1 MFIIFTEIILSSY
14 LTHYLLISKTFS
26 NFAAVGSTLYHRDPW
41 RLSCWHS
48 IGMRLRH
55 PGTRGYVQYHTL
67 FIIIMAKSNS
77 FFGLRRGSTK
87 SLTFAVNDGMQIT
100 KDRVTEVK
108 NPRSKAQ
115 MAQRCLLKTMS
126 LAYSAM
132 KSILDHS
139 FEGIP
144 YGARSMRHF
153 QSINFNLIKAARFA
167 SQKTIGFAKY
177 GDSTPNL
184 GQYVIA
190 QGSLNQPNFHG
201 FNVSVQGSGISIAV
215 SDVTTVADFATKLG
229 IGLGELIT
237 VCAQIQSSK
246 NAVAFAW
253 VRFTLPNDATASV
266 SDIKVE
272 SNLSV
277 EASFESGV
285 SAVVTV
291 ADFGADT
298 AKGVL
303 YTAIRSKYSQNG
315 WLRSK
320 AILNLVS
327 GTLVYEDDYKVALN
341 TYPTG
346 QEYPL
351 NGSDSSNAGGG
362 GGGIEYYT
370 IAASADMEGYNVVG
384 PAKVVAGTEAT
395 FKLNQTGSGRFQKAD
410 WMVDGQKKGTTT
422 AVSQE
427 FKFTPTA
434 NCTLVAQ
441 ISEEMI

>member
-1 MFIIFTEIILSSY
+1 
-14 LTHYLLISKTFS
+14 
-26 NFAAVGSTLYHRDPW
+26 
-41 RLSCWHS
+41 
-48 IGMRLRH
+48 
-55 PGTRGYVQYHTL
+55 
-67 FIIIMAKSNS
+67 MAKSNS

-115 MAQRCLLKTMS
+115 MAQRCLLKTIS
-126 LAYSAM
+126 LAYSSM

-139 FEGIP
+139 FEGIQ
-144 YGARSMRHF
+144 YGSRSMRHF

-201 FNVSVQGSGISIAV
+201 FTIAVQGSGISIAV

-237 VCAQIQSSK
+237 VCAQIQSTK

-272 SNLSV
+272 TNLSV
-277 EASFESGV
+277 EATFESGV

-303 YTAIRSKYSQNG
+303 YTAIRSKYSASG

-320 AILNLVS
+320 AVLNLVS
-327 GTLVYEDDYKVALN
+327 GTLVYEDDYKAALN

-346 QEYPL
+346 PEYPL
-351 NGSDSSNAGGG
+351 NGSDASNAGGG

-370 IAASADMEGYNVVG
+370 ISSSASMEGYTIVG
-384 PAKVVAGTEAT
+384 PAKVVAGMEAA
-395 FKLNQTGSGRFQKAD
+395 FKLNKTSSGRFQKCE
-410 WMVDGQKKGTTT
+410 WKVDGQKVGTTN
-422 AVSQE
+422 SPEQE
-427 FKFTPTA
+427 FKFTPSA
-434 NCTLVAQ
+434 NCTLVAD
-441 ISEEMI
+441 IFEEMI

>member
-1 MFIIFTEIILSSY
+1 
-14 LTHYLLISKTFS
+14 
-26 NFAAVGSTLYHRDPW
+26 
-41 RLSCWHS
+41 
-48 IGMRLRH
+48 
-55 PGTRGYVQYHTL
+55 
-67 FIIIMAKSNS
+67 MAKSNS

-100 KDRVTEVK
+100 KDRVTQVK

-115 MAQRCLLKTMS
+115 MAQRCLLKTIS
-126 LAYSAM
+126 LAYASM

-139 FEGIP
+139 FEGVS
-144 YGARSMRHF
+144 YGALSMRHF
-153 QSINFNLIKAARFA
+153 QSINFNLVKAARFA
-167 SQKTIGFAKY
+167 TAKTIGYAKF

-201 FNVSVQGSGISIAV
+201 FAVTVQGSGISIAV

-229 IGLGELIT
+229 IGLGELVT
-237 VCAQIQSSK
+237 VCAQIQSTK

-253 VRFTLPNDATASV
+253 VRFTLPNDATASI

-320 AILNLVS
+320 AVLNLVS
-327 GTLVYEDDYKVALN
+327 GTLVYEDEYKEALH

-346 QEYPL
+346 AEYPL
-351 NGSDSSNAGGG
+351 NGSNASGNGGG

-370 IAASADMEGYNVVG
+370 IAASADAAGYTVVG
-384 PAKVVAGTEAT
+384 PAKVVAGMEAAFHLT
-395 FKLNQTGSGRFQKAD
+395 KTSSNEFQGCD
-410 WMVDGQKKGTTT
+410 WMVNGQKMGNTTSPEQ
-422 AVSQE
+422 V

-434 NCTLVAQ
+434 NCTLVAK
-441 ISEEMI
+441 ISEGIL

>member
-1 MFIIFTEIILSSY
+1 
-14 LTHYLLISKTFS
+14 
-26 NFAAVGSTLYHRDPW
+26 
-41 RLSCWHS
+41 
-48 IGMRLRH
+48 
-55 PGTRGYVQYHTL
+55 
-67 FIIIMAKSNS
+67 MAKSNS

-100 KDRVTEVK
+100 KDRVTQVK

-115 MAQRCLLKTMS
+115 MAQRCLLKTIS
-126 LAYSAM
+126 LAYSSM

-139 FEGIP
+139 FEGVS
-144 YGARSMRHF
+144 YGALSMRHF
-153 QSINFNLIKAARFA
+153 QSVNFNLVKAARFA
-167 SQKTIGFAKY
+167 TAKTIGYAKY

-190 QGSLNQPNFHG
+190 QGSLTQPNFHG
-201 FNVSVQGSGISIAV
+201 FNVAVQGSGISIAV

-237 VCAQIQSSK
+237 ICAQIQSAK

-277 EASFESGV
+277 EASYDNGV
-285 SAVVTV
+285 SAVVSV

-298 AKGVL
+298 AKGTL
-303 YTAIRSKYSQNG
+303 YTAIRSKYGTNG
-315 WLRSK
+315 WMRSK
-320 AILNLVS
+320 AVLNLVT
-327 GTLVYEDDYKVALN
+327 GTLTYEDEYKAALH

-346 QEYPL
+346 EEYPL
-351 NGSDSSNAGGG
+351 NGSDSTNAGGG

-370 IAASADMEGYNVVG
+370 ISASADAEGYNVVG
-384 PAKVVAGTEAT
+384 PAKVVAGMEAAVHLT
-395 FKLNQTGSGRFQKAD
+395 KTSRNQFNKCD
-410 WMVDGQKKGTTT
+410 WMVDGKKVGTTN
-422 AVSQE
+422 SPEQE
-427 FKFTPTA
+427 FKFTPVA
-434 NCTLVAQ
+434 NCTLQAK
-441 ISEEMI
+441 ISESIL

>member
-1 MFIIFTEIILSSY
+1 
-14 LTHYLLISKTFS
+14 
-26 NFAAVGSTLYHRDPW
+26 
-41 RLSCWHS
+41 
-48 IGMRLRH
+48 
-55 PGTRGYVQYHTL
+55 
-67 FIIIMAKSNS
+67 MAKSNS
-77 FFGLRRGSTK
+77 FFGLRSGSTK

-100 KDRVTEVK
+100 KDRVTQVK

-126 LAYSAM
+126 LAYAGM

-167 SQKTIGFAKY
+167 TAKTIGYAKY

-190 QGSLNQPNFHG
+190 QGSLSQPNFQAFTLG
-201 FNVSVQGSGISIAV
+201 VQGSGISIAV

-237 VCAQIQSSK
+237 ICAQIQSTK

-253 VRFTLPNDATASV
+253 VRFTLPSNAAAPISE
-266 SDIKVE
+266 IQVE
-272 SNLSV
+272 SNLNV
-277 EASFESGV
+277 EASFNNGV
-285 SAVVTV
+285 SAVVSV

-298 AKGVL
+298 AKGAL
-303 YTAIRSKYSQNG
+303 YTAIRSKYSTNG

-320 AILNLVS
+320 AVLNLVTGS
-327 GTLVYEDDYKVALN
+327 LTYEDDYKEALH

-346 QEYPL
+346 EEYPL
-351 NGSDSSNAGGG
+351 NGSDASNAGGG

-370 IAASADMEGYNVVG
+370 ISASADNSGYSVVG
-384 PAKVVAGTEAT
+384 PAKVVAGTEASFHLT
-395 FKLNQTGSGRFQKAD
+395 KTSGNQFTKCE
-410 WMVDGQKKGTTT
+410 WMVDGQKKGETT
-422 AVSQE
+422 SPEQE

-441 ISEEMI
+441 ISEDII

>member
-1 MFIIFTEIILSSY
+1 
-14 LTHYLLISKTFS
+14 
-26 NFAAVGSTLYHRDPW
+26 
-41 RLSCWHS
+41 
-48 IGMRLRH
+48 
-55 PGTRGYVQYHTL
+55 
-67 FIIIMAKSNS
+67 MAKSNS

-100 KDRVTEVK
+100 KDRVTQVK

-115 MAQRCLLKTMS
+115 MAQRCLLKTIS
-126 LAYSAM
+126 LAYSSM

-139 FEGIP
+139 FEGVS
-144 YGARSMRHF
+144 YGALSMRHF
-153 QSINFNLIKAARFA
+153 QSINFNLVKAARFA
-167 SQKTIGFAKY
+167 TAKTIGYAKY

-190 QGSLNQPNFHG
+190 QGSLNQPNFHA
-201 FNVSVQGSGISIAV
+201 FTLAVQGSGISIAV

-237 VCAQIQSSK
+237 ICAQIQSNK

-253 VRFTLPNDATASV
+253 VRFTLPADAAANISE
-266 SDIKVE
+266 IQVE
-272 SNLSV
+272 SNLNV
-277 EASFESGV
+277 EASFDNGV
-285 SAVVTV
+285 SAVVSV
-291 ADFGADT
+291 ADFGTDS
-298 AKGVL
+298 AKGAL
-303 YTAIRSKYSQNG
+303 YTAIRSKYGTNG
-315 WLRSK
+315 WMRSK
-320 AILNLVS
+320 AVLNLVT
-327 GTLVYEDDYKVALN
+327 GTLTYEDEYKEALH

-346 QEYPL
+346 EEYPL
-351 NGSDSSNAGGG
+351 NGSDASNAGGG

-395 FKLNQTGSGRFQKAD
+395 FKLNQTGSGRFKKAD
-410 WMVDGQKKGTTT
+410 WMVDGQKMGTTT
-422 AVSQE
+422 AVAQE

>member
-1 MFIIFTEIILSSY
+1 
-14 LTHYLLISKTFS
+14 
-26 NFAAVGSTLYHRDPW
+26 
-41 RLSCWHS
+41 
-48 IGMRLRH
+48 
-55 PGTRGYVQYHTL
+55 
-67 FIIIMAKSNS
+67 MAQSNS

-100 KDRVTEVK
+100 KDRVTVVK
-108 NPRSKAQ
+108 NPRSKQQ
-115 MAQRCLLKTMS
+115 MAQRCLLKTIS

-139 FEGIP
+139 FEGVP

-153 QSINFNLIKAARFA
+153 QSLNFNLLKAARFA
-167 SQKTIGFAKY
+167 SAKTIGYAKY

-190 QGSLNQPNFHG
+190 QGSLNQPNFHA
-201 FNVSVQGSGISIAV
+201 FNIAVQGSGISIAV

-237 VCAQIQSSK
+237 VCAQIQSTK

-253 VRFTLPNDATASV
+253 VRFTLPNDATASI

-272 SNLSV
+272 TNLSV

-303 YTAIRSKYSQNG
+303 YTAIRSKYSASG

-320 AILNLVS
+320 AVLNLVS
-327 GTLVYEDDYKVALN
+327 GTLVYEDDYKAALN

-346 QEYPL
+346 EEYPL
-351 NGSDSSNAGGG
+351 NGSGSSNAGGG
-362 GGGIEYYT
+362 GGGIEYYN
-370 IAASADMEGYNVVG
+370 IAASADTAGYTVVG
-384 PAKVVAGTEAT
+384 PAKVVAGLEAAFHLT
-395 FKLNQTGSGRFQKAD
+395 KTSSGRFSKCD
-410 WMVDGQKKGTTT
+410 WQVDGQIKGTTT
-422 AVSQE
+422 SPEQE
-427 FKFTPTA
+427 FKFTPSA
-434 NCTLVAQ
+434 SCTLVAK
-441 ISEEMI
+441 ITEELI

>member
-1 MFIIFTEIILSSY
+1 
-14 LTHYLLISKTFS
+14 
-26 NFAAVGSTLYHRDPW
+26 
-41 RLSCWHS
+41 
-48 IGMRLRH
+48 
-55 PGTRGYVQYHTL
+55 
-67 FIIIMAKSNS
+67 MAKSNS

-115 MAQRCLLKTMS
+115 MAQRCLLKTIS
-126 LAYSAM
+126 LAYSSM

-153 QSINFNLIKAARFA
+153 QSLNFNLVKAARFA
-167 SQKTIGFAKY
+167 TAKTIGYAKY
-177 GDSTPNL
+177 ADSTPNL

-201 FNVSVQGSGISIAV
+201 FNVAVQGSGISIAV

-237 VCAQIQSSK
+237 ICAQIQSTK

-277 EASFESGV
+277 EASYDNGV
-285 SAVVTV
+285 SAVVSV

-298 AKGVL
+298 AKGTL
-303 YTAIRSKYSQNG
+303 YTAIRSKYGANG
-315 WLRSK
+315 WMRSK
-320 AILNLVS
+320 AVLNLVT
-327 GTLVYEDDYKVALN
+327 GTLTYEDDYKAALN

-346 QEYPL
+346 MEYPL
-351 NGSDSSNAGGG
+351 NGSDASGNGGG

-427 FKFTPTA
+427 FKFTPTG
-434 NCTLVAQ
+434 NCTLSAQ

>member
-1 MFIIFTEIILSSY
+1 
-14 LTHYLLISKTFS
+14 
-26 NFAAVGSTLYHRDPW
+26 
-41 RLSCWHS
+41 
-48 IGMRLRH
+48 
-55 PGTRGYVQYHTL
+55 
-67 FIIIMAKSNS
+67 MAKSNS

-115 MAQRCLLKTMS
+115 MAQRCLLKTIS
-126 LAYSAM
+126 LAYSSM

-153 QSINFNLIKAARFA
+153 QSLNFNLVKAARFA
-167 SQKTIGFAKY
+167 SAKTIGYAKY

-190 QGSLNQPNFHG
+190 QGSLIQPNFHG
-201 FNVSVQGSGISIAV
+201 FTVAVQGSGISIAV
-215 SDVTTVADFATKLG
+215 SNVTTVADFATKLG
-229 IGLGELIT
+229 IGIGELIT
-237 VCAQIQSSK
+237 VCAQIQSTK

-253 VRFTLPNDATASV
+253 IRFTLPNDATASV

-298 AKGVL
+298 AKGIL

-320 AILNLVS
+320 AVLNLVS
-327 GTLVYEDDYKVALN
+327 GTLVYEDDYKAALN

-346 QEYPL
+346 MEYPL

-362 GGGIEYYT
+362 GIEYYT
-370 IAASADMEGYNVVG
+370 IAASADAEGYTVNG
-384 PAKVVAGTEAT
+384 PAKVVAGMEAAFHLT
-395 FKLNQTGSGRFQKAD
+395 KTSSNQFEKCD
-410 WMVDGQKKGTTT
+410 WMVDGQKMGTTN
-422 AVSQE
+422 SPEQE

-434 NCTLVAQ
+434 NCTLQAK
-441 ISEEMI
+441 ISEGII

>member
-1 MFIIFTEIILSSY
+1 
-14 LTHYLLISKTFS
+14 
-26 NFAAVGSTLYHRDPW
+26 
-41 RLSCWHS
+41 
-48 IGMRLRH
+48 
-55 PGTRGYVQYHTL
+55 
-67 FIIIMAKSNS
+67 MAKSNS

-100 KDRVTEVK
+100 KDRVTDVK
-108 NPRSKAQ
+108 NPRTKSQ

-126 LAYSAM
+126 LAYAGM

-153 QSINFNLIKAARFA
+153 QSLNFNLIKAARFA
-167 SQKTIGFAKY
+167 TAKTIGYAKY

-190 QGSLNQPNFHG
+190 QGSLNQPNFHA
-201 FNVSVQGSGISIAV
+201 FTLSVQGSGITITV

-237 VCAQIQSSK
+237 ICAQIQSSK

-253 VRFTLPNDATASV
+253 VRFTLPNDAAANV
-266 SDIKVE
+266 SEIKVE

-277 EASFESGV
+277 EASFDNGV
-285 SAVVTV
+285 SAVVSV
-291 ADFGADT
+291 ADFGTDT
-298 AKGVL
+298 AKGAL
-303 YTAIRSKYSQNG
+303 YTAIRSKYSANG

-320 AILNLVS
+320 AVLNLVT
-327 GTLVYEDDYKVALN
+327 GTLTYEDEYKQALN

-346 QEYPL
+346 MEYPL
-351 NGSDSSNAGGG
+351 NGSDVSGNGGG

-370 IAASADMEGYNVVG
+370 IAASTDNPDYTLSG

-395 FKLNQTGSGRFQKAD
+395 FKLTKNGSNQFNKCE
-410 WMVDGQKKGTTT
+410 WKVDGQIVKTTT
-422 AVSQE
+422 VVSQE
-427 FKFTPTA
+427 FKFTPTS
-434 NCTLVAQ
+434 NCTLVAV
-441 ISEEMI
+441 ISESIL

>member
-1 MFIIFTEIILSSY
+1 
-14 LTHYLLISKTFS
+14 
-26 NFAAVGSTLYHRDPW
+26 
-41 RLSCWHS
+41 
-48 IGMRLRH
+48 
-55 PGTRGYVQYHTL
+55 
-67 FIIIMAKSNS
+67 MAKSNS

-100 KDRVTEVK
+100 KDRVTQVK

-126 LAYSAM
+126 LAYAGM

-167 SQKTIGFAKY
+167 TAKTIGYAKY

-190 QGSLNQPNFHG
+190 QGSLSQPNFNAFTLG
-201 FNVSVQGSGISIAV
+201 VQGSGISIAI

-237 VCAQIQSSK
+237 ICAQIQSTRNS
-246 NAVAFAW
+246 VAFAW
-253 VRFTLPNDATASV
+253 VRFTLPSNAAAPISE
-266 SDIKVE
+266 IQVE
-272 SNLSV
+272 SNLNV
-277 EASFESGV
+277 EASFDNGV
-285 SAVVTV
+285 SAVVSV
-291 ADFGADT
+291 ADFGSDT
-298 AKGVL
+298 AKGAL
-303 YTAIRSKYSQNG
+303 YTAIRSKYSANG

-320 AILNLVS
+320 AILNLIT
-327 GTLVYEDDYKVALN
+327 GTLTYEDEYKEALH

-346 QEYPL
+346 EEYPL

-370 IAASADMEGYNVVG
+370 ISASADAEGYKVNG
-384 PAKVVAGTEAT
+384 PAKVVAGMEAAFNLT
-395 FKLNQTGSGRFQKAD
+395 KTSGNQFTKCE
-410 WMVDGQKKGTTT
+410 WMVDGQKKGETT
-422 AVSQE
+422 SPEQE

-434 NCTLVAQ
+434 NCTLLAK
-441 ISEEMI
+441 ISESIV

>member
-1 MFIIFTEIILSSY
+1 MYIIFTKFILSSLLTLY
-14 LTHYLLISKTFS
+14 LVISKTFS

-41 RLSCWHS
+41 RFSCWPS

-67 FIIIMAKSNS
+67 FFIIMAKSNS

-100 KDRVTEVK
+100 KDRVTQVK

-115 MAQRCLLKTMS
+115 MAQRCLLKTIS
-126 LAYSAM
+126 LAYSSM

-139 FEGIP
+139 FEGVS
-144 YGARSMRHF
+144 YGALSMRHF
-153 QSINFNLIKAARFA
+153 QSINFNLVKAARFTTA
-167 SQKTIGFAKY
+167 KTIGYAKY

-201 FNVSVQGSGISIAV
+201 FTISVQGSGISIAV
-215 SDVTTVADFATKLG
+215 SNVTTVADFATKLG

-237 VCAQIQSSK
+237 VCAQIQSAK

-253 VRFTLPNDATASV
+253 VRFTLPNDATANV

-272 SNLSV
+272 TNLSV
-277 EASFESGV
+277 EATFESGV

-291 ADFGADT
+291 ADFGADA

-320 AILNLVS
+320 AVLNLVS
-327 GTLVYEDDYKVALN
+327 GTLVYEDDYKAALN

-346 QEYPL
+346 PEYPL
-351 NGSDSSNAGGG
+351 NGSDASNAGGG

-370 IAASADMEGYNVVG
+370 IAASANAEGYSVVG
-384 PAKVVAGTEAT
+384 PAKVVAGMEAAFHLT
-395 FKLNQTGSGRFQKAD
+395 KTSSNQFNKCE
-410 WMVDGQKKGTTT
+410 WKVDGQKVGETT
-422 AVSQE
+422 SPEQE
-427 FKFTPTA
+427 FKFTPSA
-434 NCTLVAQ
+434 NCTLLAD
-441 ISEEMI
+441 IYESII

>member
-1 MFIIFTEIILSSY
+1 
-14 LTHYLLISKTFS
+14 
-26 NFAAVGSTLYHRDPW
+26 
-41 RLSCWHS
+41 
-48 IGMRLRH
+48 
-55 PGTRGYVQYHTL
+55 
-67 FIIIMAKSNS
+67 MAKSNS

-100 KDRVTEVK
+100 KDRVTDVK

-115 MAQRCLLKTMS
+115 MAQRCLLKTIS
-126 LAYSAM
+126 LAYANM

-153 QSINFNLIKAARFA
+153 QSLNFNLVKAARFA
-167 SQKTIGFAKY
+167 TAKTIGYAKY
-177 GDSTPNL
+177 ADSTPNL

-237 VCAQIQSSK
+237 ICAQIQSTK

-277 EASFESGV
+277 EASYDNGV
-285 SAVVTV
+285 SAVVSV
-291 ADFGADT
+291 ADFGADA
-298 AKGVL
+298 AKGTL
-303 YTAIRSKYSQNG
+303 YTAIRSKYGANG
-315 WLRSK
+315 WMRSK
-320 AILNLVS
+320 AVLNLVT
-327 GTLVYEDDYKVALN
+327 GTLTYEDDYKAALN

-346 QEYPL
+346 MEYPL
-351 NGSDSSNAGGG
+351 NGSDSTNAGGG

-370 IAASADMEGYNVVG
+370 ISASADNEGYKVVG

-410 WMVDGQKKGTTT
+410 WMVDGQKMGTTT
-422 AVSQE
+422 AVNQE
-427 FKFTPTA
+427 FKFTPSA

-441 ISEEMI
+441 ISEELI

>member
-1 MFIIFTEIILSSY
+1 MSTSLFAHIKNIFY
-14 LTHYLLISKTFS
+14 LCSGEKYPPPSRPGAVLLLDIQ
-26 NFAAVGSTLYHRDPW
+26 V
-41 RLSCWHS
+41 
-48 IGMRLRH
+48 IGMCH
-55 PGTRGYVQYHTL
+55 PGSLGYVQFQTL
-67 FIIIMAKSNS
+67 FITIMAQSNS

-100 KDRVTEVK
+100 KDRVTAVK

-115 MAQRCLLKTMS
+115 MAQRCLLKTIS
-126 LAYSAM
+126 LAYSGM

-139 FEGIP
+139 FEGVP

-153 QSINFNLIKAARFA
+153 QSLNFNLVKAARFA
-167 SQKTIGFAKY
+167 SAKTIGYAKY

-201 FNVSVQGSGISIAV
+201 FTVAVQGSGISIAV

-237 VCAQIQSSK
+237 VCAQIQSTK

-253 VRFTLPNDATASV
+253 VRFTLPSNAAASV
-266 SDIKVE
+266 SEIQVE

-277 EASFESGV
+277 EASFDNGV
-285 SAVVTV
+285 SAVVSV

-298 AKGVL
+298 AKGAL
-303 YTAIRSKYSQNG
+303 YSAIRSKYGANG
-315 WLRSK
+315 WMRSK
-320 AILNLVS
+320 AVLNLVT
-327 GTLVYEDDYKVALN
+327 GTLTFEDEYKEALH

-346 QEYPL
+346 EEYPL
-351 NGSDSSNAGGG
+351 NGSDASGNGGG

-370 IAASADMEGYNVVG
+370 IAASADTDGYTVNG
-384 PAKVVAGTEAT
+384 PAKVVAGMEAAFHLTKTSGNT
-395 FKLNQTGSGRFQKAD
+395 FNKCE
-410 WMVDGQKKGTTT
+410 WMVDGQKKGETT
-422 AVSQE
+422 SPEQE
-427 FKFTPTA
+427 FKFTPSA
-434 NCTLVAQ
+434 NCTLLAK
-441 ISEEMI
+441 IHESLI

>member
-1 MFIIFTEIILSSY
+1 
-14 LTHYLLISKTFS
+14 
-26 NFAAVGSTLYHRDPW
+26 
-41 RLSCWHS
+41 
-48 IGMRLRH
+48 
-55 PGTRGYVQYHTL
+55 
-67 FIIIMAKSNS
+67 MAKSNS

-115 MAQRCLLKTMS
+115 MAQRCLLKTIS
-126 LAYSAM
+126 LAYSSM

-153 QSINFNLIKAARFA
+153 QSINFNLVKAARFA
-167 SQKTIGFAKY
+167 SAKTIGFAKY

-201 FNVSVQGSGISIAV
+201 FTIAVQGSGISIAV

-237 VCAQIQSSK
+237 ICAQIQSTK

-253 VRFTLPNDATASV
+253 VRFTLPSDATASL

-277 EASFESGV
+277 EAAFDSGV
-285 SAVVTV
+285 SAVLTV

-320 AILNLVS
+320 AVLNLVS
-327 GTLVYEDDYKVALN
+327 GTLVYEDDYKAALN

-346 QEYPL
+346 MEYPL

-362 GGGIEYYT
+362 GGSIEYYT
-370 IAASADMEGYNVVG
+370 IAASADNDNYNVVG

-395 FKLNQTGSGRFQKAD
+395 FKLNQSGSGRFQKAD

-422 AVSQE
+422 SVNQE

-441 ISEEMI
+441 ISEELI

>member
-1 MFIIFTEIILSSY
+1 
-14 LTHYLLISKTFS
+14 
-26 NFAAVGSTLYHRDPW
+26 
-41 RLSCWHS
+41 
-48 IGMRLRH
+48 
-55 PGTRGYVQYHTL
+55 
-67 FIIIMAKSNS
+67 MAKSNS

-100 KDRVTEVK
+100 KDRVTQVK

-115 MAQRCLLKTMS
+115 MAQRCLLKTIS
-126 LAYSAM
+126 LAYSSM

-139 FEGIP
+139 FEGVS
-144 YGARSMRHF
+144 YGALSMRHF
-153 QSINFNLIKAARFA
+153 QSINFNLVKAARFA
-167 SQKTIGFAKY
+167 TAKTIGYAKY

-190 QGSLNQPNFHG
+190 QGSLNQPNFHA
-201 FNVSVQGSGISIAV
+201 FTLTVQGSGISIAV

-229 IGLGELIT
+229 IGIGEMIT
-237 VCAQIQSSK
+237 ICAQIQSNK

-253 VRFTLPNDATASV
+253 VRFTLPADAAANISE
-266 SDIKVE
+266 IQVE
-272 SNLSV
+272 SNLNV
-277 EASFESGV
+277 EASFDNGV
-285 SAVVTV
+285 SAVVSV

-298 AKGVL
+298 AKGAL
-303 YTAIRSKYSQNG
+303 YTAIRSKYGANG
-315 WLRSK
+315 WMRSK
-320 AILNLVS
+320 AVLNLVT
-327 GTLVYEDDYKVALN
+327 GTLTYEDEYKEALH

-351 NGSDSSNAGGG
+351 NGSDASGNGGG

-370 IAASADMEGYNVVG
+370 IAASADNEGYNVVG
-384 PAKVVAGTEAT
+384 PAKVVAGTEAS
-395 FKLNQTGSGRFQKAD
+395 FKLNKTGSGRFQKAD

-441 ISEEMI
+441 ISEELI

>member
-1 MFIIFTEIILSSY
+1 
-14 LTHYLLISKTFS
+14 
-26 NFAAVGSTLYHRDPW
+26 
-41 RLSCWHS
+41 
-48 IGMRLRH
+48 
-55 PGTRGYVQYHTL
+55 
-67 FIIIMAKSNS
+67 MAKSNS
-77 FFGLRRGSTK
+77 FFGLRSGSTK
-87 SLTFAVNDGMQIT
+87 SLTFAINDGKQIT
-100 KDRVTEVK
+100 KDRVTQVK

-115 MAQRCLLKTMS
+115 MAQRCLLKTIS
-126 LAYSAM
+126 LAYSSM

-139 FEGIP
+139 FEGVS
-144 YGARSMRHF
+144 YGALSMRHF
-153 QSINFNLIKAARFA
+153 QSINFNLVKAARFA
-167 SQKTIGFAKY
+167 TAKTIGYAKY

-190 QGSLNQPNFHG
+190 QGSLIQPNFNAFTLG
-201 FNVSVQGSGISIAV
+201 VQGNGISIAV

-237 VCAQIQSSK
+237 ICAQIQSNK

-253 VRFTLPNDATASV
+253 VRFTLPSNAAAPISE
-266 SDIKVE
+266 IQVE
-272 SNLSV
+272 SNLNV
-277 EASFESGV
+277 EASFVNGV
-285 SAVVTV
+285 SAVVSV
-291 ADFGADT
+291 ADFGSDT
-298 AKGVL
+298 AKGAL
-303 YTAIRSKYSQNG
+303 YTAIRSKYSANG

-320 AILNLVS
+320 AVLNLVT
-327 GTLVYEDDYKVALN
+327 GTLTYEDEYKEALH

-351 NGSDSSNAGGG
+351 NGSDASGNGGG

-370 IAASADMEGYNVVG
+370 IAASADNEGYNVVG
-384 PAKVVAGTEAT
+384 PAKVVAGTEAS

-422 AVSQE
+422 AVAQE

-441 ISEEMI
+441 ISEELI